1 MFLVF
6 MLRNGQLSNY
16 NIFPYSHNNNYDFLF
31 FFLAQ
36 RCFINNHVFNRVW
49 YLYQDIEMR
58 IKSLFSSARLRVISF
73 VSLLTNST
81 REFL

>member
-31 FFLAQ
+31 FF
-36 RCFINNHVFNRVW
+36 FGSKMFH
-49 YLYQDIEMR
+49 
-58 IKSLFSSARLRVISF
+58 
-73 VSLLTNST
+73 
-81 REFL
+81 